1 MNSSQKVNNK
11 KEVNN
16 QIKSKELFKE
26 IQSKY
31 ILEKI
36 FDNLDKKI
44 SLILIKYNKNIKK
57 RINIDIKD
65 YKDYSEL
72 IEIEIKPINNKYGKF
87 INVKN
92 ENKNFY
98 HIYFNN
104 DKKKEIK
111 RNYINEKEEIKIIK
125 IIIDHQIKSFEYLF
139 YNCNYIE
146 SINFKKFY
154 RNNINNMSYMF
165 SKCQSLKEL
174 NLNHF
179 NTNNVTDMNHM
190 FYGCSSLKELNLN
203 NFNTKM

>member
-1 MNSSQKVNNK
+1 MNSSQKVNNQ

-16 QIKSKELFKE
+16 QIKSKDLFKE

-44 SLILIKYNKNIKK
+44 SLILMKYNKNIKK

-87 INVKN
+87 INIKN
-92 ENKNFY
+92 ENKKYY

-125 IIIDHQIKSFEYLF
+125 IIIDLL
-139 YNCNYIE
+139 
-146 SINFKKFY
+146 
-154 RNNINNMSYMF
+154 NIYF
-165 SKCQSLKEL
+165 ITVIIL
-174 NLNHF
+174 NL
-179 NTNNVTDMNHM
+179 
-190 FYGCSSLKELNLN
+190 
-203 NFNTKM
+203 